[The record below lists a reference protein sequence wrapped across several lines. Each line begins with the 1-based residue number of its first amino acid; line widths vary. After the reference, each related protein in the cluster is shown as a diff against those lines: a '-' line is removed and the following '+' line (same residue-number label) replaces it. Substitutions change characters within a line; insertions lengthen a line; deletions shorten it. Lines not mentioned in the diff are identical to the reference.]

1 MRRPTLTLALAAMTA
16 LAALPAAQG
25 MAALPAAAPRKAAA
39 TVLEGQVVCSL
50 CWFEAD
56 RAVTPYGAKADLEC
70 ADRCAKAGKPQ
81 ALAVAEGK
89 GVTLYLLGPGRLKRS
104 RGDWLDVIAR
114 RVKATGRVTVRNGQ
128 RHLSVDA
135 LEVLPDSA
143 PGS

>member
-16 LAALPAAQG
+16 L
-25 MAALPAAAPRKAAA
+25 AALPAAAPRKAAA

-56 RAVTPYGAKADLEC
+56 RAVTPYGGAADLEC
-70 ADRCAKAGKPQ
+70 ADRCAKAGKLQ

-89 GVTLYLLGPGRLKRS
+89 GVILYLLGPGRLKRS
-104 RGDWLDVIAR
+104 RGDWLDVIAK
-114 RVKATGRVTVRNGQ
+114 RVKVSGRVTVRGGQ

-135 LEVLPDSA
+135 LEVLPDPA

>member
-16 LAALPAAQG
+16 LAAV
-25 MAALPAAAPRKAAA
+25 PAAAQRKAAG

-50 CWFEAD
+50 CWSEAD
-56 RAVTPYGAKADLEC
+56 RTVTPYGAKADLEC
-70 ADRCAKAGKPQ
+70 ADRCARAGKPQ

-114 RVKATGRVTVRNGQ
+114 RVKATGRVTVRGGQ

-135 LEVLPDSA
+135 LEVLPDPA